1 MHWTKVCLSEAAK
14 LEWIFILSKDK
25 PLKTKEAMAQVAL
38 IASGFNQQTNNIVN
52 TGEEIQWLRKQQ
64 HINVHHM
71 TKVIENL
78 PFSEP

>member
-1 MHWTKVCLSEAAK
+1 
-14 LEWIFILSKDK
+14 
-25 PLKTKEAMAQVAL
+25 MAQVAL